1 MAENVNSKNAT
12 IAAAPPRTREEIAE
26 SLRVRTRRGTPT
38 EKLEVIMT
46 SAGLDRVEAATV
58 MVIGLGGVGS
68 NCVEALARGGVGHL
82 IVIDHDIVGLSNIN
96 RQAIAFHST
105 LGRKKHEVV
114 RDMVHDINPD
124 CQVEALDMFLRA
136 DDVVPL
142 LDRYLGKVDM
152 LIDAIDSVSAKLAIA
167 EYADRTGMPLISS
180 MGGANKLHP
189 ECLRFADVSETR
201 NDPLARV
208 MRKECRKRGIRR
220 LRVLYSCEEPVKR
233 PSVEG
238 AERRERT
245 EPGHGIVHAAD
256 FRPDAGRQ
264 GALRNRP
271 GARGVRAMGE
281 AFMND
286 EVFFQ
291 VRYTVTVGER
301 DDFLRDFAQLRM
313 AELSRAEQGCLQ
325 YEYLLP
331 VDAPDQVLLLERWS
345 SSEAQQAHTGTA
357 HFAKLADVKQRYG
370 LSTKVVRLVVGGA

>member
-12 IAAAPPRTREEIAE
+12 IAAAAPRTREEIAE
-26 SLRVRTRRGTPT
+26 SLCVRTRRGTPT

-82 IVIDHDIVGLSNIN
+82 IVLDHDIVGLSNIN

-124 CQVEALDMFLRA
+124 CEVEALDMFLRA
-136 DDVVPL
+136 DDVAPL

-208 MRKECRKRGIRR
+208 MRKECRKRGIRS

-233 PSVEG
+233 PAVEG

-245 EPGHGIVHAAD
+245 N
-256 FRPDAGRQ
+256 
-264 GALRNRP
+264 L
-271 GARGVRAMGE
+271 
-281 AFMND
+281 
-286 EVFFQ
+286 
-291 VRYTVTVGER
+291 
-301 DDFLRDFAQLRM
+301 
-313 AELSRAEQGCLQ
+313 
-325 YEYLLP
+325 
-331 VDAPDQVLLLERWS
+331 
-345 SSEAQQAHTGTA
+345 GTA
-357 HFAKLADVKQRYG
+357 SFMPPIFGQMLAG
-370 LSTKVVRLVVGGA
+370 KVLCEIAQVPEA

>member
-1 MAENVNSKNAT
+1 MEAQLICLALALIGGLMMSRLTKKIHLPAVTAYLLAGLVLGPYCIGRLNIPGVGFQDAQSLGILTQTALGFIAFSMGNEFRLSQLKTYGSKAIFIGIVQAVIT
-12 IAAAPPRTREEIAE
+12 TLLVDACLICLHLLFPELLSVSAAITLGAIAAATAP
-26 SLRVRTRRGTPT
+26 
-38 EKLEVIMT
+38 
-46 SAGLDRVEAATV
+46 AATV

-68 NCVEALARGGVGHL
+68 NCVEALVRGGVGHL

-136 DDVVPL
+136 DDVAPL

-233 PSVEG
+233 PAVEG

-245 EPGHGIVHAAD
+245 N
-256 FRPDAGRQ
+256 
-264 GALRNRP
+264 L
-271 GARGVRAMGE
+271 
-281 AFMND
+281 
-286 EVFFQ
+286 
-291 VRYTVTVGER
+291 
-301 DDFLRDFAQLRM
+301 
-313 AELSRAEQGCLQ
+313 
-325 YEYLLP
+325 
-331 VDAPDQVLLLERWS
+331 
-345 SSEAQQAHTGTA
+345 GTA
-357 HFAKLADVKQRYG
+357 SFMPPIFGQMLAG
-370 LSTKVVRLVVGGA
+370 KVLCEIAQVPEA

>member
-12 IAAAPPRTREEIAE
+12 IAAAAPRTREEIAE

-136 DDVVPL
+136 DDVAPL

-152 LIDAIDSVSAKLAIA
+152 LIDAIDSVPQNWPSPS
-167 EYADRTGMPLISS
+167 TP
-180 MGGANKLHP
+180 
-189 ECLRFADVSETR
+189 T
-201 NDPLARV
+201 AR
-208 MRKECRKRGIRR
+208 ECRSSPAWAAPTSCTPSACASPTSPKRATIR
-220 LRVLYSCEEPVKR
+220 LRASCAR
-233 PSVEG
+233 N
-238 AERRERT
+238 
-245 EPGHGIVHAAD
+245 AASAA
-256 FRPDAGRQ
+256 FAACACCTR
-264 GALRNRP
+264 
-271 GARGVRAMGE
+271 AR
-281 AFMND
+281 
-286 EVFFQ
+286 
-291 VRYTVTVGER
+291 
-301 DDFLRDFAQLRM
+301 
-313 AELSRAEQGCLQ
+313 SR
-325 YEYLLP
+325 
-331 VDAPDQVLLLERWS
+331 
-345 SSEAQQAHTGTA
+345 
-357 HFAKLADVKQRYG
+357 
-370 LSTKVVRLVVGGA
+370 

>member
-12 IAAAPPRTREEIAE
+12 IADEAALGGAAAAGAPAVDAPASGAPSSASASGVDASPRGFAPSAGAPAPTPRTREEIAE

-82 IVIDHDIVGLSNIN
+82 IVLDHDIVGLSNIN

-114 RDMVHDINPD
+114 RDMVHDINPN

-136 DDVVPL
+136 DDVAPL

-189 ECLRFADVSETR
+189 ECLRFADVSETS

-208 MRKECRKRGIRR
+208 MRKECRKRGISR

-233 PSVEG
+233 PAVEG

-245 EPGHGIVHAAD
+245 N
-256 FRPDAGRQ
+256 
-264 GALRNRP
+264 L
-271 GARGVRAMGE
+271 
-281 AFMND
+281 
-286 EVFFQ
+286 
-291 VRYTVTVGER
+291 
-301 DDFLRDFAQLRM
+301 
-313 AELSRAEQGCLQ
+313 
-325 YEYLLP
+325 
-331 VDAPDQVLLLERWS
+331 
-345 SSEAQQAHTGTA
+345 GTA
-357 HFAKLADVKQRYG
+357 SFMPPIFGQMLAG
-370 LSTKVVRLVVGGA
+370 KVLCEIAQVPEA

>member
-26 SLRVRTRRGTPT
+26 SLRVRTRGGTPT

-124 CQVEALDMFLRA
+124 CRVEALDMFLRA

-152 LIDAIDSVSAKLAIA
+152 LIDAIDSVSAKLA
-167 EYADRTGMPLISS
+167 
-180 MGGANKLHP
+180 
-189 ECLRFADVSETR
+189 FADVSETR

-233 PSVEG
+233 PAVEG

-245 EPGHGIVHAAD
+245 N
-256 FRPDAGRQ
+256 
-264 GALRNRP
+264 L
-271 GARGVRAMGE
+271 
-281 AFMND
+281 
-286 EVFFQ
+286 
-291 VRYTVTVGER
+291 
-301 DDFLRDFAQLRM
+301 
-313 AELSRAEQGCLQ
+313 
-325 YEYLLP
+325 
-331 VDAPDQVLLLERWS
+331 
-345 SSEAQQAHTGTA
+345 GTA
-357 HFAKLADVKQRYG
+357 SFMPPIFGQMLAG
-370 LSTKVVRLVVGGA
+370 KVLCEIAQVPEA